1 MTPPRNPSRAWEAAI
16 AFAAVA
22 LVVLALA
29 LADLAGTVL
38 R

>member
-1 MTPPRNPSRAWEAAI
+1 MIPPRNPARAWEVAI
-16 AFAAVA
+16 AFTCIA
-22 LVVLALA
+22 LVAFGLA

>member
-16 AFAAVA
+16 AFAAAA
-22 LVVLALA
+22 LVAFGLA